1 MNSLNKH
8 SIAVTAGLLL
18 FTLITLYPI
27 YWLIVNAFGLNAGGQ
42 SIVSVAAQNFENVF
56 HVMGY
61 SYLNSLIIAG
71 TATVISVIICSMSA
85 YAFARI
91 EFRGRIALF
100 DALVLPYLLPTVLLI
115 IPLYVIFKTIGIIN
129 TFLPLILL
137 YQLLMGPVNVW
148 IGTDF
153 LKSIP
158 KEIEESALIDG
169 CGWLDVFL
177 RITLPLMVPALATMT
192 VLTFIASWNEFIL
205 ATTFL
210 NRASLY
216 TFTKAIFIFSAV
228 NARGSIDWGFVSA
241 ASILGLTPLVIFL
254 LILRK
259 YLISGLAKGAVKA

>member
-1 MNSLNKH
+1 MT
-8 SIAVTAGLLL
+8 VGLLM
-18 FTLITLYPI
+18 FTIITLYPI
-27 YWLIVNAFGLNAGGQ
+27 YWLIVNAFGINASGQ
-42 SIVSVAAQNFENVF
+42 SLVSVAVRNFQNVVQ
-56 HVMGY
+56 VMGY

-71 TATVISVIICSMSA
+71 TATAISVIICSMSA

-91 EFRGRIALF
+91 EFRGRTALF

-115 IPLYVIFKTIGIIN
+115 IPLYVIFKTMGVIN

-169 CGWLDVFL
+169 CGWLGVF
-177 RITLPLMVPALATMT
+177 RRVTLPLMVPGLVTMT

-210 NRASLY
+210 NRPSLY
-216 TFTKAIFIFSAV
+216 TFTKAIFIYSAV
-228 NARGSIDWGFVSA
+228 NAKGSIDWGFVSA
-241 ASILGLTPLVIFL
+241 ASIVGLTPLVIFL

>member
-1 MNSLNKH
+1 MNKH
-8 SIAVTAGLLL
+8 TLVVTVGLVL
-18 FTLITLYPI
+18 FAIITIYPI
-27 YWLIVNAFGLNAGGQ
+27 YWLIVNAFGLNAGGR
-42 SIVSVAAQNFENVF
+42 SLVSVAVQNFQNVF
-56 HVMGY
+56 QVMGY

-71 TATVISVIICSMSA
+71 AATVINVIICSMSA

-91 EFRGRIALF
+91 EFRGRTALF

-115 IPLYVIFKTIGIIN
+115 IPLYVIFRTMGVIN

-169 CGWLDVFL
+169 CGWSGVFTK
-177 RITLPLMVPALATMT
+177 ITLPLMVPGLVTMM

-210 NRASLY
+210 NRRALY
-216 TFTKAIFIFSAV
+216 TFTKAIFIYSAA
-228 NARGSIDWGFVSA
+228 NARGAIDWGFVSA
-241 ASILGLTPLVIFL
+241 ASILGLTPLIIFL
-254 LILRK
+254 LILRR

>member
-1 MNSLNKH
+1 MKNMNKH
-8 SIAVTAGLLL
+8 NVVVTAGLLL

-27 YWLIVNAFGLNAGGQ
+27 YWLIVNAFGLNAGAA
-42 SIVSVAAQNFENVF
+42 SLVYVAAQNFQNVF
-56 HVMGY
+56 NVMGY
-61 SYLNSLIIAG
+61 SYLNSLIVAG
-71 TATVISVIICSMSA
+71 TSTVVSVIICSMSA
-85 YAFARI
+85 YAFARM
-91 EFRGRIALF
+91 EFRGRTVLF

-115 IPLYVIFKTIGIIN
+115 IPLYIIFKTMGVIN

-158 KEIEESALIDG
+158 KEIEEAALIDG
-169 CGWLDVFL
+169 CGWSDVFL
-177 RITLPLMVPALATMT
+177 KITLPLMVPALVTMT

-210 NRASLY
+210 NRTSLY
-216 TFTKAIFIFSAV
+216 TFTKAIFIFSAI
-228 NARGSIDWGFVSA
+228 NAKGSIDWGFVSA
-241 ASILGLTPLVIFL
+241 ASILGLTPLVVFL

>member
-1 MNSLNKH
+1 
-8 SIAVTAGLLL
+8 VTGGLIICT
-18 FTLITLYPI
+18 FITLFPI
-27 YWLIVNAFGLNAGGQ
+27 FWLIVNAFGLGAGGF
-42 SIVSVAAQNFENVF
+42 SFVSVAVHNFETVF
-56 HVMGY
+56 DVMGY

-71 TATVISVIICSMSA
+71 TATIINVAICSMSA

-91 EFRGRIALF
+91 DFRGRDVMYNFL
-100 DALVLPYLLPTVLLI
+100 LLPYLLPTVLLI
-115 IPLYVIFKTIGIIN
+115 IPLYVTFKTFGVIN
-129 TFLPLILL
+129 TYLPLILL

-158 KEIEESALIDG
+158 KEIEESAMIDG
-169 CGWLDVFL
+169 CGWSGVFL
-177 RITLPLMVPALATMT
+177 KITLPLMVPGLVTMT
-192 VLTFIASWNEFIL
+192 LLTFIASWNEFVL

-210 NRASLY
+210 NRVSLY

-228 NARGSIDWGFVSA
+228 NAKGAVDWGFVSA

>member
-1 MNSLNKH
+1 MSERSL
-8 SIAVTAGLLL
+8 AVTAGLLIC
-18 FTLITLYPI
+18 TLITLFPI
-27 YWLIVNAFGLNAGGQ
+27 YWLVVNAFGLN
-42 SIVSVAAQNFENVF
+42 VSGESFVSAAIQNFQKVF
-56 HVMGY
+56 DIMGY
-61 SYLNSLIIAG
+61 AYLNSLIISG
-71 TATVISVIICSMSA
+71 TATMINVIICSLSA

-91 EFRGRIALF
+91 DFKGKNALF
-100 DALVLPYLLPTVLLI
+100 DSLMLPYLLPTVLLI
-115 IPLYVIFKTIGIIN
+115 IPLYVIFKTLGVIN

-169 CGWLDVFL
+169 CSWTAVFL
-177 RITLPLMVPALATMT
+177 KITLPLMVPGLVTMT
-192 VLTFIASWNEFIL
+192 LLTFIASWNEFIL

-216 TFTKAIFIFSAV
+216 TFTKALFIFSAV
-228 NARGSIDWGFVSA
+228 NAKGAVDWGFVSA
-241 ASILGLTPLVIFL
+241 ASILGLTPLLVFL

-259 YLISGLAKGAVKA
+259 YLISGLARGAVKA